1 MKCASLIPPV
11 PITGGFYPLKRDVC
25 RCHDMHCPWR
35 FECDRWLQRGTGTD
49 HTPHQ
54 ASMLGA

>member
-11 PITGGFYPLKRDVC
+11 PITGGFYPLS
-25 RCHDMHCPWR
+25 HDMRCPWR
-35 FECDRWLQRGTGTD
+35 FECDRWLQRCTGTD

-54 ASMLGA
+54 ASMLGT